1 MIRALWLGFALTL
14 FAATQAQAGLTLC
27 NRTSYRVQ
35 AAIGLEK
42 RAIVAT
48 RGWFRLDP
56 GECKLALD
64 GTLDADMVYLHA
76 RTPPLYGSAPIAQ
89 SGQAELCV
97 RDGDFDMADGRGCP
111 VSQQA
116 RFAAARPSDQPN
128 GPTVNLAE
136 EADYDDAQARLA
148 GIQRLLTIAGYDA
161 YPVDGVPGSKTQ
173 AALTK
178 FLTDHKLAA
187 DAASQPQF
195 FDALLEAANNPAGA
209 GFSWCNDTQY
219 TVMAALG
226 VVEMGA
232 IVTRG
237 WYRVDAGRCLRPD
250 LRGDPRRL
258 YSYAEAVDASGRT
271 IKRDEAPLAWG
282 GEVPLCTRDGKFDL
296 SNHKDCAARGLNS
309 AKFAVIDVGANP
321 STVMRFK
328 EP

>member
-1 MIRALWLGFALTL
+1 MIRAVSLGFALTL
-14 FAATQAQAGLTLC
+14 LAVTQAQAGLTLC
-27 NRTSYRVQ
+27 NRTSYRVE

-56 GECKLALD
+56 GECKLVLD

-116 RFAAARPSDQPN
+116 RFAAARPSEQPN

-136 EADYDDAQARLA
+136 EADYDDTQARLA
-148 GIQRLLTIAGYDA
+148 GIQRLLAIGGYDA
-161 YPVDGVPGSKTQ
+161 YPVDGVPGAKTQ
-173 AALTK
+173 AALAK
-178 FLTDHKLAA
+178 FLADRKLPAEA
-187 DAASQPQF
+187 TTQPGF
-195 FDALLEAANNPAGA
+195 FDTLLEAANNPAGA
-209 GFSWCNDTQY
+209 GFAWCNDTKY

-237 WYRVDAGRCLRPD
+237 WYRIDAGRCLRPD

-271 IKRDEAPLAWG
+271 IKRGDAPLAWG

-309 AKFAVIDVGANP
+309 AGFAVIDVGANP

>member
-1 MIRALWLGFALTL
+1 MIRALWLGVALTL
-14 FAATQAQAGLTLC
+14 LAATQAQAGLTLC

-56 GECKLALD
+56 GECKPVLD

-116 RFAAARPSDQPN
+116 RFAAARPSDQPS

-136 EADYDDAQARLA
+136 EADYDDTQARLA
-148 GIQRLLTIAGYDA
+148 GIQRLLAIAGYDA
-161 YPVDGVPGSKTQ
+161 YPIDGVPGAKTQ
-173 AALTK
+173 AALAK
-178 FLTDHKLAA
+178 FLADRKLPA
-187 DAASQPQF
+187 DAAAQPAF
-195 FDALLEAANNPAGA
+195 FDTLLEAANNPAGA
-209 GFSWCNDTQY
+209 GFAWCNDTKY

-258 YSYAEAVDASGRT
+258 YSYAEAVDGSGRT
-271 IKRDEAPLAWG
+271 IKTGDAALAWG

-309 AKFAVIDVGANP
+309 ARFAVIDVGANP
-321 STVMRFK
+321 STTVRFK

>member
-1 MIRALWLGFALTL
+1 MIRALWLGFTLTL
-14 FAATQAQAGLTLC
+14 LAATQAEAGLTLC

-56 GECKLALD
+56 GECKLVLD

-148 GIQRLLTIAGYDA
+148 GIQRLLAIAGYDA
-161 YPVDGVPGSKTQ
+161 YPVDGVPGAKTQ
-173 AALTK
+173 AALAK
-178 FLTDHKLAA
+178 FLADRKLPA
-187 DAASQPQF
+187 DAASQPAF
-195 FDALLEAANNPAGA
+195 FDTLLEAANSPAGA
-209 GFSWCNDTQY
+209 GFAWCNDTKY

-271 IKRDEAPLAWG
+271 IKNGDAPLAWG

>member
-1 MIRALWLGFALTL
+1 MIRALWFGVALML
-14 FAATQAQAGLTLC
+14 LAATQAQAGLTLC

-56 GECKLALD
+56 GECKLVLD

-89 SGQAELCV
+89 NGQAELCV

-148 GIQRLLTIAGYDA
+148 GIQRLLAIAGYDA
-161 YPVDGVPGSKTQ
+161 YPVDGVPGAKTQ
-173 AALTK
+173 AALAK
-178 FLTDHKLAA
+178 FLADRKLPA
-187 DAASQPQF
+187 DAAAQPHF
-195 FDALLEAANNPAGA
+195 FDTLLEAANNPAGA
-209 GFSWCNDTQY
+209 GFAWCNDTKY

-271 IKRDEAPLAWG
+271 IKNGDAALAWG

-296 SNHKDCAARGLNS
+296 GNHKDCAARGLNS
-309 AKFAVIDVGANP
+309 AGFAVIDVGANP
-321 STVMRFK
+321 STTVRFK